1 LPFQILG
8 VAYSILLLFS
18 PSLIK
23 DGERQIN
30 IHQTNNTMNSKQNTT
45 KKIWLPPTLM
55 NLDGGET
62 EVGSINNHIFEGTHV
77 GISSFLGS

>member
-1 LPFQILG
+1 
-8 VAYSILLLFS
+8 
-18 PSLIK
+18 
-23 DGERQIN
+23 
-30 IHQTNNTMNSKQNTT
+30 MNSKQNTT